1 MRTIGDDLLPNPGG
15 WTMNSNYTAVIR
27 QDGDWWIGWIEEV
40 PGVNC
45 QEATRDELLESLRIT
60 LQEALEL
67 NRQEAIAAAGGN
79 YQEQRIT
86 V

>member
-1 MRTIGDDLLPNPGG
+1 MLPVNK
-15 WTMNSNYTAVIR
+15 NNVYTAVIK

-45 QEATRDELLESLRIT
+45 QEASRDELLESLKIT
-60 LQEALEL
+60 LQEALEF
-67 NRQEAIAAAGGN
+67 NRQEAITAAGGN
-79 YQEQRIT
+79 YQEQQIT

>member
-1 MRTIGDDLLPNPGG
+1 
-15 WTMNSNYTAVIR
+15 MNSTYTALVK

-45 QEATRDELLESLRIT
+45 QEKTRNELLDTLRIT
-60 LQEALEL
+60 LQEALEF
-67 NRQEAIAAAGGN
+67 NRGEAIDAAGSN
-79 YQEQRIT
+79 YDEELIG